1 MAGSSL
7 TDFGPQLK
15 SLAGPD
21 LTLVAW
27 DPPGYGQSRPPGRQF
42 GPGFYREDALTA
54 AALMQVTVEGWPLI
68 RVWQR
73 TTVVAQSEV
82 AVLLASESVR
92 VECAIFFDMDW
103 GGFDA
108 ELSY

>member
-54 AALMQVTVEGWPLI
+54 AALMQVTVEGWSL
-68 RVWQR
+68 VTDQD
-73 TTVVAQSEV
+73 VATGNCGGTKRGGSF
-82 AVLLASESVR
+82 AGVR
-92 VECAIFFDMDW
+92 I
-103 GGFDA
+103 
-108 ELSY
+108 STR